1 MRFRLFDWLL
11 GNYEMPDKYKLIV
24 SDEYDNEYCLV
35 GLCSSLA
42 KQVVI
47 LEERI
52 TTLEQ
57 KYEGALIDIKRLEE
71 ENVET
76 TNCLYEIENRLQAKI
91 DNIHPV
97 TYNLNNYG
105 LEK

>member
-1 MRFRLFDWLL
+1 MRFRLFDWFLKE
-11 GNYEMPDKYKLIV
+11 YKMPDKYKLIAY
-24 SDEYDNEYCLV
+24 DEHDNEHCLV

-42 KQVVI
+42 KEVVR

-57 KYEGALIDIKRLEE
+57 KYEGALIDIKLLEE
-71 ENVET
+71 ENIET

>member
-42 KQVVI
+42 KEV
-47 LEERI
+47 LLLAERI

-76 TNCLYEIENRLQAKI
+76 TNCLYELMENIRAVDARI
-91 DNIHPV
+91 DIVGEHCGITEDV
-97 TYNLNNYG
+97 
-105 LEK
+105 